1 MIPTFSLIRIA
12 IVGIMIAMLA
22 TMLAIVIVMAF
33 VTVIPII
40 TFLMIAMIVIM
51 RVAVLI
57 IIPIMIAVMG
67 RDAEILTR
75 VNPIDIVD
83 TIVAGNGINAHAVA
97 GSNAG
102 QGVAT
107 MDIVTG
113 NALIIVIMPVIA
125 VAVGID

>member
-1 MIPTFSLIRIA
+1 MLAT
-12 IVGIMIAMLA
+12 MLA

-67 RDAEILTR
+67 GDAEILTR

-83 TIVAGNGINAHAVA
+83 TIVAGNGINAHVVA